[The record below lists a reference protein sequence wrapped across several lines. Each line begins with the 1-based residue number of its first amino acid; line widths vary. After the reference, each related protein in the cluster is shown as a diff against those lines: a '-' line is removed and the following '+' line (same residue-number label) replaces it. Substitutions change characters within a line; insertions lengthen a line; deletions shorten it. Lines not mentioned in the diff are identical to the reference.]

1 MKTKTVFSEFQLY
14 ADEEARF
21 FEYCLENGQYFVRP
35 LVPYLKNECFEIYRK
50 ENMKHV
56 FFAVVQI
63 KVSGRQLLPNF
74 IDVAE
79 TSRQYKLLG
88 EVLAYSEKVN
98 IRHKGCVY
106 NAYGWRV
113 FALDGFGDV
122 VDMTKKFIL
131 NKKTYIEQIDKQS
144 NLFRLCLRFVEAKP
158 QYVYFE
164 QVGSDFKLIDEQWL
178 ADTEESFQRQKLED
192 LNKNWQRLENELF

>member
-14 ADEEARF
+14 ADEEAKF
-21 FEYCLENGQYFVRP
+21 FEYCLENGQYFVKP
-35 LVPYLKNECFEIYRK
+35 LAPYLQNECFEVYRK

-63 KVSGRQLLPNF
+63 KKSGRQLLPNF
-74 IDVAE
+74 IEVVD
-79 TSRQYKLLG
+79 TPRQYKLLG
-88 EVLAYSEKVN
+88 EVLAYSERISV
-98 IRHKGCVY
+98 RHKGCVY

-113 FALDGFGDV
+113 FALNCFNDLADI
-122 VDMTKKFIL
+122 TKKLIL
-131 NKKTYIEQIDKQS
+131 TKKTYIEQIDKQGDV
-144 NLFRLCLRFVEAKP
+144 FRLKLHFVEAKP

-164 QVGSDFKLIDEQWL
+164 QINSDFKQIDEQWL
-178 ADTEESFQRQKLED
+178 ADTAESFGRQKLED

>member
-14 ADEEARF
+14 ADEEAKF

-35 LVPYLKNECFEIYRK
+35 FEPYLKNECFEVYRK

-56 FFAVVQI
+56 FFAVVQVGKYI
-63 KVSGRQLLPNF
+63 RRLIPEL
-74 IDVAE
+74 IDVVE
-79 TSRQYKLLG
+79 THRQYKLLG
-88 EVLAYSEKVN
+88 EVLAYSEKVC

-106 NAYGWRV
+106 YAYGWKV
-113 FALDGFGDV
+113 FALDAFCNV
-122 VDMTKKFIL
+122 VNMTKNFIL
-131 NKKTYIEQIDKQS
+131 NKKTYIEQIDKQGDV
-144 NLFRLCLRFVEAKP
+144 FRLKLHFVEAKS

-178 ADTEESFQRQKLED
+178 VDTEESFQRQNLED
-192 LNKNWQRLENELF
+192 LNKNWQKLENELF